1 MIHASIRFSAMAD
14 GSISSSNTAAP
25 AWARMAMPS
34 VADLIFVALLGV
46 LVFTP
51 LSVRLLGDAGIGWH
65 LRTGQQIL
73 ATHSVPHTD
82 SFSSTMAGKPW
93 FAWEWLYDLVVG
105 ALEARLG
112 LNGVVWFTSIV
123 IAAVFAWTFRQLMVR
138 GTNILVEIGR

>member
-34 VADLIFVALLGV
+34 VADLIFVAVLAV

-65 LRTGQQIL
+65 IRTGQQIL
-73 ATHSVPHTD
+73 ATHSVPNSD
-82 SFSSTMAGKPW
+82 PFSSSTAGQRW
-93 FAWEWLYDLVVG
+93 FAWEWLYDVIVG
-105 ALEARLG
+105 ELEAH
-112 LNGVVWFTSIV
+112 
-123 IAAVFAWTFRQLMVR
+123 
-138 GTNILVEIGR
+138 

>member
-34 VADLIFVALLGV
+34 VADLIFLALLGV

-65 LRTGQQIL
+65 IRTGQAIL
-73 ATHSVPHTD
+73 DARGIPHVD
-82 SFSSTMAGKPW
+82 SFSSTMLGKPW
-93 FAWEWLYDLVVG
+93 FAWEWLYDVLVG
-105 ALEARLG
+105 GLDSAFG
-112 LNGVVWFTSIV
+112 LNGVVWLTA
-123 IAAVFAWTFRQLMVR
+123 IA
-138 GTNILVEIGR
+138 I